1 MKDTKQSTSYYT
13 SINLEW
19 SRYAIQKSELTIK
32 NACKKTDTMFAGNS
46 QVKLDLKED
55 WISQTEIWNQSML
68 TY

>member
-1 MKDTKQSTSYYT
+1 MKDTKRSTSYYT

-32 NACKKTDTMFAGNS
+32 NTGEKTDTMFAGNS

-55 WISQTEIWNQSML
+55 
-68 TY
+68 

>member
-32 NACKKTDTMFAGNS
+32 NACKKTDTMFAGNF

-55 WISQTEIWNQSML
+55 
-68 TY
+68 